1 MRAKSIISMLAAAMC
16 FSAASAQKNY
26 EIGIPGNSN
35 YDYLKDYAPLKQYVD
50 HTKYPNFMLA
60 AGIGVYDYKND
71 SRVKEI
77 ADNYYD
83 EVVCG
88 NAMKMG
94 SCVDQNGNMSF
105 GSVTEFVNNATAS
118 GLRIYG
124 HTLAWHSQQANAWLR
139 SLIKDRP
146 APEDPEANI
155 VVYQPVTTK
164 DFRTDKSVGW
174 HSDTEQYAFSL
185 TFSDANGL
193 RVHTTKQQG
202 WWEVQ
207 FVAMTGLPL
216 EEGTDYKLTLEVRAS
231 KAGTIHS
238 LLGAWSGGVSKDIP
252 LTTDW
257 KTVEID
263 YKNSKGGDFLLI
275 QCGDFMGDFY
285 VRNMTLSKAVKA
297 RQVTEDRR
305 CIVVKASQRTSNV
318 WDNQFWI
325 VTPGFKK
332 GSKYEFSAD
341 VRADLTATASTQ
353 IHNAPGAYVHWD
365 AIGNVYF
372 TNEWKTVTSSGTLSS
387 DGKSIAFN
395 LSELA
400 DANNYYFDNLSFKV
414 DGKELLVNGDLE
426 GTDVS
431 SFVVNDS
438 QVHFSSPFIT
448 EQITYVKLPTSIP
461 LSSEERHDTLVYAMD
476 KWIKGIMTA
485 CQGKVTAWDVVN
497 EAISG
502 GDSDGDGYYDL
513 QHADGYKSGAW
524 DVGGDSFY
532 WQDFMGDL
540 DYVRQAVR
548 LARKYGPDDLKLFIN
563 DYNLE
568 SFWDDNKKLKSLIH
582 WIDQWEADGVTHI
595 DGIGT
600 QMHLS
605 CSMDDGTLQYRKNY
619 VEKMF
624 RLMAATGR
632 LVRVSELDMGM
643 DDANGKSVAT
653 ADMTEEMH
661 QRMADYY
668 EWIVKKYLEIVPPEQ
683 QWSICQWCICDSPEG
698 SGWRAN
704 TPVGVWTRDY
714 YRKHAYAGYVRGLGG
729 VNCTGIETVSRD
741 TKPVHKGIYTLGGQ
755 KQDRLPAHGIVI
767 VDGKKIVL

>member
-1 MRAKSIISMLAAAMC
+1 MTANSILFTLAAAMC

-26 EIGIPGNSN
+26 EIGIPGNAN
-35 YDYLKDYAPLKQYVD
+35 YNYLKNYAPLKQYVN
-50 HTKYPNFMLA
+50 HTKYPNFKLA
-60 AGIGVYDYKND
+60 AGIGVYDYKHD

-94 SCVDQNGNMSF
+94 SCVDQNGNMNFS
-105 GSVTEFVNNATAS
+105 SVSEFVDNATDN
-118 GLRIYG
+118 GLQIYG
-124 HTLAWHSQQANAWLR
+124 HTLAWSAQQPIGWLR

-155 VVYQPVTTK
+155 TVYQAVTSK
-164 DFRTDKSVGW
+164 DFRTDKAVGW
-174 HSDTEQYAFSL
+174 HSDTEQAGFSL

-193 RVHTTKQQG
+193 RVHTTKQLG

-207 FVAMTGLPL
+207 FVPMSGFPL
-216 EEGTDYKLTLEVRAS
+216 EEGVDYKLTLEVRAS

-238 LLGAWSGGVSKDIP
+238 MLGSWSGGVSKDIP
-252 LTTDW
+252 LTTEW
-257 KTVEID
+257 KTVEVD
-263 YKNSKGGDFLLI
+263 YNNSKGGDFLLI

-285 VRNMTLSKAVKA
+285 VRNMALTKAVKA

-305 CIVVKASQRTSNV
+305 CIVVKAGQRTSNV

-341 VRADLTATASTQ
+341 VRADKAATASTQ
-353 IHNAPGAYVHWD
+353 IHNAPGSYVNYD

-372 TNEWKTVTSSGTLSS
+372 TNEWKTVSSKGTLSS

-414 DGKELLVNGDLE
+414 DGEELIVNGDLE

-431 SFVVNDS
+431 AFTVNDS
-438 QVHFSSPFIT
+438 QTKYGNATIAD
-448 EQITYVKLPTSIP
+448 QITYVKLPSTIP

-476 KWIKGIMTA
+476 KWIKGMMEA
-485 CQGKVTAWDVVN
+485 CHGKVKAWDVVN

-524 DVGGDSFY
+524 DVGGDAFF

-540 DYVRQAVR
+540 EYVRQAVR
-548 LARKYGPDDLKLFIN
+548 LARKYGPDDVKLFIN

-582 WIDQWEADGVTHI
+582 WIDKWEADGVTKI

-600 QMHLS
+600 QMHIS
-605 CSMDDGTLQYRKNY
+605 CSMNDNDLQNRKSH

-661 QRMADYY
+661 QRMANYY
-668 EWIVKKYLEIVPPEQ
+668 EWIVSTYLRIVPPAQ

-714 YRKHAYAGYVRGLGG
+714 YRKHAYAGYVRGLG
-729 VNCTGIETVSRD
+729 VKVQTGIETVEQETHSA
-741 TKPVHKGIYTLGGQ
+741 PKGIYTLGGQ
-755 KQDRLPAHGIVI
+755 KLDRLPAHGIVI
-767 VDGKKIVL
+767 VDGKKIVM

>member
-1 MRAKSIISMLAAAMC
+1 MTTKSIFFTLAAAMC
-16 FSAASAQKNY
+16 FSAASAQKSY

-50 HTKYPNFMLA
+50 RTKYPNFKLA

-71 SRVKEI
+71 ARVKAI
-77 ADNYYD
+77 ANDYYD

-105 GSVTEFVNNATAS
+105 SSVTEFVNNATAS
-118 GLRIYG
+118 GLQIYG

-155 VVYQPVTTK
+155 TVYQAVTTK
-164 DFRTDKSVGW
+164 DFRTDKTVGW

-185 TFSDANGL
+185 TFSDTNGL
-193 RVHTTKQQG
+193 RVHTTKQLG

-207 FVAMTGLPL
+207 YVAMTGLPL
-216 EEGTDYKLTLEVRAS
+216 EEGVDYKLTLEVRAS

-238 LLGAWSGGVSKDIP
+238 LLGSWSGGVSKDIP
-252 LTTDW
+252 LTTAW

-263 YKNSKGGDFLLI
+263 YKNAKGGDFLLI
-275 QCGDFMGDFY
+275 QCGDFMGDYY
-285 VRNMTLSKAVKA
+285 VRSMTLSKAVKA

-305 CIVVKASQRTSNV
+305 CIVVNASKRTSNV

-325 VTPGFKK
+325 VTPGFTK

-341 VRADLTATASTQ
+341 VRADVAATASTQ

-400 DANNYYFDNLSFKV
+400 DANKYYFDNLSFKV

-431 SFVVNDS
+431 SFAVNDS
-438 QVHFSSPFIT
+438 LIHFGSPAIA
-448 EQITYVKLPTSIP
+448 EQISYVKLPTTIP

-476 KWIKGIMTA
+476 KWIKGMMGA
-485 CQGKVTAWDVVN
+485 CQGKVKAWDVVN

-548 LARKYGPDDLKLFIN
+548 LARKYGPEDVKLFIN

-568 SFWDDNKKLKSLIH
+568 SYWDDNKKLKSLIN
-582 WIDQWEADGVTHI
+582 WIGKWEADGVTKI

-600 QMHLS
+600 QMHIS
-605 CSMDDGTLQYRKNY
+605 CSMDDGTLNYRKKY

-643 DDANGKSVAT
+643 DDTNGKSVAT

-668 EWIVKKYLEIVPPEQ
+668 EWIVKKYLEIVPVEQ
-683 QWSICQWCICDSPEG
+683 QWGICQWCICDSPVG

-704 TPVGVWTRDY
+704 TPVGVWTQDY

-729 VNCTGIETVSRD
+729 VVSGIETVNQD
-741 TKPVHKGIYTLGGQ
+741 TKRAPKGIYTLGGQ
-755 KQDRLPAHGIVI
+755 KLDRLPAHGVVI
-767 VDGKKIVL
+767 VDGKKIVM